1 MSFLKP
7 ILIAVIIILA
17 LLIIVKANRFATSD
31 QPSNERP
38 KDPVKPE
45 KKPEKPNSQTPI
57 EFFLVYVG
65 RRVPVTHYPFTIGSR
80 NDNDLIIT
88 DSTVSRQHAELF
100 RKNGQNIGLA
110 MTVIYL
116 TEDRKQFILEF
127 CVFPE
132 FRGNGT
138 GKACARALLDWG
150 KANGARFAEL
160 NADDPRRTRFWASF
174 GFIPNGRDR

>member
-38 KDPVKPE
+38 KDPVKPG

-100 RKNGQNIGLA
+100 RKNGQVCLRDLGSLSGTIVNKVPRSEIVIVGGERIQLGT
-110 MTVIYL
+110 TVLQIERAIDDVSDD
-116 TEDRKQFILEF
+116 TQFI
-127 CVFPE
+127 
-132 FRGNGT
+132 
-138 GKACARALLDWG
+138 
-150 KANGARFAEL
+150 
-160 NADDPRRTRFWASF
+160 RR
-174 GFIPNGRDR
+174 